1 MKTNPL
7 PLIALLLFAVTGC
20 ASRADG
26 PSGYTHLYEQ
36 ALSEQPGSPQ
46 VPDQA
51 VDRFVALYSPI
62 DADYIETH
70 LDDVYAEDLYFN
82 DTLVTLYKRDALKAH
97 MLKTAERLDY
107 MSLEIQN
114 RWNQGENVFLQW
126 IMETRFTILGS
137 ERDVRTIG
145 ISQLRFND
153 QGKVVFHQDF
163 WDSSQGLDQQL
174 PIVGGFSRWL
184 REHP

>member
-1 MKTNPL
+1 MKSNPL

-20 ASRADG
+20 ASHADG
-26 PSGYTHLYEQ
+26 PSGYSHLYEQ
-36 ALSEQPGSPQ
+36 AVRERSGSPQ
-46 VPDQA
+46 VSDRA
-51 VDRFVALYSPI
+51 VERFVALYSPI
-62 DADYIETH
+62 DADHIEAH
-70 LDDVYAEDLYFN
+70 IDEVYAEDLYFN
-82 DTLVTLYKRDALKAH
+82 DTLSTVYRRDELKAH

-114 RWNQGENVFLQW
+114 RWHQGENVFLQW
-126 IMETRFTILGS
+126 IMDTRFSILGS
-137 ERDVRTIG
+137 QRDVRTIG
-145 ISQLRFND
+145 ISQLRFDD
-153 QGKVVFHQDF
+153 QGKVIFHQDF

>member
-1 MKTNPL
+1 MRSHPL
-7 PLIALLLFAVTGC
+7 PLIALLLFAITGC
-20 ASRADG
+20 ASRADEH
-26 PSGYTHLYEQ
+26 SGYSHLYEQ
-36 ALSEQPGSPQ
+36 AVRDRAGAAN

-51 VDRFVALYSPI
+51 VERFVSLYSPLNG
-62 DADYIETH
+62 DYIKANLEQ
-70 LDDVYAEDLYFN
+70 VYAERIYFN
-82 DTLVTLYKRDALKAH
+82 DTLSTLYEREKLKSH
-97 MLKTAERLDY
+97 LLKTAERLDY

-114 RWNQGENVFLQW
+114 RWHQGDNVFLQW
-126 IMETRFTILGS
+126 IMQTRFSILGS

-153 QGKVVFHQDF
+153 QGKVIFHQDF